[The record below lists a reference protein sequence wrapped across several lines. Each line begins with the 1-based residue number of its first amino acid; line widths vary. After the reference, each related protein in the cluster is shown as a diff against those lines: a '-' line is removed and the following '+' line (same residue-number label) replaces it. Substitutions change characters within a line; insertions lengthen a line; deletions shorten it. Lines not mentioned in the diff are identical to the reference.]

1 MASVFTYARL
11 GQNGRLGNQLFQI
24 AGTVGIALLAGG
36 RPSFNPSWE
45 YRELFSIPDE
55 YFQPPRKGELVL
67 DSGGDYLQRLALF
80 DHCADHVRK
89 ILAPSSF
96 AKEILRVKLRTLPG
110 LLNGVSL
117 HVRRTDYVQMQD
129 RFCYLPARY
138 YEAAL
143 QRLRETGHTWE
154 RVFLFSDNIPLAS
167 AELRSI
173 KFVAGESSKPSRL
186 KDALTALTM
195 PQMPYHVK
203 LRVIKF
209 VAAGESSKPSRLKDA
224 LTVLTMS
231 QMPYHVIS
239 NSTFAWWG
247 AWLSGS
253 RAVAYPSL
261 WGVDGY
267 AFQERMETIIPE
279 HWLKVE
285 V

>member
-1 MASVFTYARL
+1 MASVFTYALL

-24 AGTVGIALLAGG
+24 AGTVGKAILAGG
-36 RPSFNPSWE
+36 RPSFNPNWE

-55 YFQPPRKGELVL
+55 YFQPPRKGELVS
-67 DSGGDYLQRLALF
+67 DSGEDYLQRLALF

-89 ILAPSSF
+89 ILTPSSY
-96 AKEILRVKLRTLPG
+96 AKEILRVKLRKLPG
-110 LLNGVSL
+110 FLNGVSL
-117 HVRRTDYVQMQD
+117 HVRRADYVQMQD
-129 RFCYLPARY
+129 RFFYLPARY

-154 RVFLFSDNIPLAS
+154 RVFLFSDDMPLAA

-173 KFVAGESSKPSRL
+173 EFVAGESSKPSRL
-186 KDALTALTM
+186 KDALAVITM
-195 PQMPYHVK
+195 SQMPYHVK

-209 VAAGESSKPSRLKDA
+209 VAGDSRLKDA

-279 HWLKVE
+279 HWFKVE